1 MVALMLADSRTPI
14 GGLVNSGGL
23 EPALQGGMPAEQA
36 RAYLHGRLRT
46 VAEIEAS
53 VAVLSRSVALR
64 HDPEQWPEAVG
75 ELEDEWAARTPSA
88 AQRASS
94 RLLARGL
101 QRMAGAL
108 WPSAYLAF
116 LASRSPSRGVVVG
129 AVAAATGMPAEEAVR
144 LVLYDEAQAVVAALL
159 KLAPLDP
166 LRTASWAFEACAAA
180 EPRVPALCEIIDPSA
195 IPANGCPQSEEWA
208 EAHAATTRRLF
219 RA

>member
-1 MVALMLADSRTPI
+1 MLADSRTPI

-23 EPALQGGMPAEQA
+23 EPALQGGMPADRA

-46 VAEIEAS
+46 VAEIEAA
-53 VAVLSRSVALR
+53 VAVVTRAVALER
-64 HDPEQWPEAVG
+64 DPAEWASAVA
-75 ELEDEWAARTPSA
+75 EIEDEWAARTPSP

-101 QRMAGAL
+101 QRMAGAV
-108 WPSAYLAF
+108 WPSAFLAF
-116 LASRSPSRGVVVG
+116 LAPIAPSRGVVVG
-129 AVAAATGMPAEEAVR
+129 AVAAATGMPADAAVR

-159 KLAPLDP
+159 KLAPMDP
-166 LRTASWAFEACAAA
+166 LVTASWAFEACAAA
-180 EPRVPALCEIIDPSA
+180 EPRVARLTEITEPSA

-208 EAHAATTRRLF
+208 ESHAATTRRLF

>member
-1 MVALMLADSRTPI
+1 MLADSRTPV

-23 EPALQGGMPAEQA
+23 EPALQGGMPPEQA

-46 VAEIEAS
+46 VAEIEAA
-53 VAVLSRSVALR
+53 VAVVARGVGLER
-64 HDPEQWPEAVG
+64 DPSGWEDAVD

-101 QRMAGAL
+101 HRMAAAV
-108 WPSAYLAF
+108 WPSAFLAF
-116 LASRSPSRGVVVG
+116 LAQRAPSRGVVVG
-129 AVAAATGMPAEEAVR
+129 AVAAATGMPPDAAVR

-159 KLAPLDP
+159 KLTPQDP
-166 LRTASWAFEACAAA
+166 LVTASWAFEACAAA
-180 EPRVPALCEIIDPSA
+180 ESRVTSLSEITLPSA
-195 IPANGCPQSEEWA
+195 IPANGCPQSEGWA
-208 EAHAATTRRLF
+208 EVHASSTRRLF